1 MKLVDIVGGRVPVSN
16 EESKLLGRI
25 NKQPTNFDSLSD
37 KDKELVYKLHFRNIV
52 NITDKGDI
60 TIKSK
65 PSLVDIK

>member
-16 EESKLLGRI
+16 EESKLLGHI

-37 KDKELVYKLHFRNIV
+37 RDKELVYKLHFRNIV

-60 TIKSK
+60 TINSK

>member
-37 KDKELVYKLHFRNIV
+37 RDKELVYKLHFRNIV

-60 TIKSK
+60 TINSK